1 LTLLQAL
8 LYFFREATVNLLRSW
23 KTSLVAVL
31 TIAVSVLLGGAFLL
45 ASRNVMES
53 VQRWRSEMRVV
64 IYLRSAPAGH
74 AAADLARLTTEA
86 GGAPWVAS
94 AKAVSSQAARQRF
107 REIFPSLSGLV
118 EGWDEEPLPASIE
131 VALRDPSTRSAEVRT
146 WIEGWRARPEV
157 EMVDDDREWLGQL
170 ETLVAVGRGIGL
182 ALAGGLLGAAIFT
195 IASVIRLAA
204 YLHQE
209 EISILRLVG
218 ATEFYIRGP
227 FYAEGLLQ
235 GLIGGGIAMGA
246 LYGLY
251 QLAEARRATSLVTS
265 VLTTGFLTP
274 GQVACLV
281 LLGGGAGLL
290 GAVASLRRERLDSPE
305 QT

>member
-1 LTLLQAL
+1 MTFLQAL
-8 LYFFREATVNLLRSW
+8 LYFFREAAVNLLRGW

-31 TIAVSVLLGGAFLL
+31 TIAVSVLLGGVFLL
-45 ASRNVMES
+45 ASANVMDS
-53 VQRWRSEMRVV
+53 IQRWRSEMRVV
-64 IYLRSAPAGH
+64 IYLRPQ
-74 AAADLARLTTEA
+74 ADLSRLAAEA
-86 GGAPWVAS
+86 GAAPWVAS
-94 AKAVSSQAARQRF
+94 AKAVSSQDARGRF

-131 VALRDPSTRSAEVRT
+131 VALKDPSARSPEVRA
-146 WIEGWRARPEV
+146 WIESWRVRPEV

-182 ALAGGLLGAAIFT
+182 ALAGGLLGAAVFT

-235 GLIGGGIAMGA
+235 GLIGGGAAMGA

-251 QLAEARRATSLVTS
+251 RLAEARKAASLVAS
-265 VLTTGFLTP
+265 VLTSGFLTP

-290 GAVASLRRERLDSPE
+290 GAVASLRRERLDSP
-305 QT
+305 QKT

>member
-1 LTLLQAL
+1 MTFLQAL
-8 LYFFREATVNLLRSW
+8 LYFFREAAVNLLRSW

-45 ASRNVMES
+45 ASQNLMES
-53 VQRWRSEMRVV
+53 VQNWRRDMRVV
-64 IYLRSAPAGH
+64 VYLRPQADPARLAAE
-74 AAADLARLTTEA
+74 AAA
-86 GGAPWVAS
+86 APWVAS
-94 AKAVSSQAARQRF
+94 AKAVSPGEAKQRF

-131 VALRDPSTRSAEVRT
+131 IALRDPSGRSAEVRR
-146 WIEGWRARPEV
+146 WIDGWRARPEV

-182 ALAGGLLGAAIFT
+182 ALAGGLLGAAVFT

-235 GLIGGGIAMGA
+235 GLIGGAVAMGA

-251 QLAEARRATSLVTS
+251 ELAEARKAASLAAS
-265 VLTTGFLTP
+265 VLTSGFLTP
-274 GQVACLV
+274 GQVACLI

-290 GAVASLRRERLDSPE
+290 GAVASLRRERLDAP

>member
-1 LTLLQAL
+1 LTFLQAF
-8 LYFFREATVNLLRSW
+8 LYFFREAAVNLLRGW

-31 TIAVSVLLGGAFLL
+31 TIAVSVLLGGVFLL
-45 ASRNVMES
+45 ASRNVMDS
-53 VQRWRSEMRVV
+53 IQRWRSEMRVV
-64 IYLRSAPAGH
+64 IYLRPQ
-74 AAADLARLTTEA
+74 ADLNRLAAEA

-94 AKAVSSQAARQRF
+94 AKAVSSKDARERF

-131 VALRDPSTRSAEVRT
+131 VALRDPSARSPEVRA
-146 WIEGWRARPEV
+146 WIDGWRARPEV

-182 ALAGGLLGAAIFT
+182 ALAGGLLGAAVFT

-235 GLIGGGIAMGA
+235 GLIGGGVAMGA

-251 QLAEARRATSLVTS
+251 RLAEARKAASLVAS
-265 VLTTGFLTP
+265 VLTSGFLTP

-290 GAVASLRRERLDSPE
+290 GAVASLRRERLDAP

>member
-1 LTLLQAL
+1 LTLLQAV
-8 LYFFREATVNLLRSW
+8 LYFFREAAINLLRSW
-23 KTSLVAVL
+23 KTSIVAVL

-45 ASRNVMES
+45 ASQNLMES
-53 VQRWRSEMRVV
+53 VQSWRRDMRVV
-64 IYLRSAPAGH
+64 IYLQPGRPQADLDRLAAE
-74 AAADLARLTTEA
+74 AAA
-86 GGAPWVAS
+86 APWVAS
-94 AKAVSSQAARQRF
+94 AKAVSPGEAKQRF

-131 VALRDPSTRSAEVRT
+131 VALRDPAARGAEVRQ
-146 WIEGWRARPEV
+146 WIDGWRARPEV

-182 ALAGGLLGAAIFT
+182 ALAGGLLGAAVFT

-235 GLIGGGIAMGA
+235 GLIGGGVAMGA

-251 QLAEARRATSLVTS
+251 RLAEARKAASLAAS
-265 VLTTGFLTP
+265 VLTSGFLTP

-290 GAVASLRRERLDSPE
+290 GAVASLRRERLDAP
-305 QT
+305 QKT

>member
-1 LTLLQAL
+1 
-8 LYFFREATVNLLRSW
+8 
-23 KTSLVAVL
+23 
-31 TIAVSVLLGGAFLL
+31 
-45 ASRNVMES
+45 
-53 VQRWRSEMRVV
+53 
-64 IYLRSAPAGH
+64 
-74 AAADLARLTTEA
+74 
-86 GGAPWVAS
+86 
-94 AKAVSSQAARQRF
+94 
-107 REIFPSLSGLV
+107 
-118 EGWDEEPLPASIE
+118 
-131 VALRDPSTRSAEVRT
+131 
-146 WIEGWRARPEV
+146 
-157 EMVDDDREWLGQL
+157 MVDDDREWLGQL

-235 GLIGGGIAMGA
+235 GLIGGGLAMGA

-251 QLAEARRATSLVTS
+251 RLAEARRAASLVTS

-274 GQVACLV
+274 GQVAWLV

-290 GAVASLRRERLDSPE
+290 GAVASLRRERLDAPE
-305 QT
+305 PAGRT

>member
-1 LTLLQAL
+1 MTFLQAV
-8 LYFFREATVNLLRSW
+8 LYFFREAAVNLLRSW

-31 TIAVSVLLGGAFLL
+31 TIAVSVLIGGAFLL
-45 ASRNVMES
+45 ASHNVMDS
-53 VQRWRSEMRVV
+53 VQRWRRDMRVV
-64 IYLRSAPAGH
+64 VYLRPQADLKRLEAE
-74 AAADLARLTTEA
+74 AAA
-86 GGAPWVAS
+86 APWVAS
-94 AKAVSSQAARQRF
+94 AKAVSPGEAKQRF

-131 VALRDPSTRSAEVRT
+131 IALRDPSARGAEVRQ
-146 WIEGWRARPEV
+146 WIDTWRARPEV

-182 ALAGGLLGAAIFT
+182 ALAGGLLGAAVFT

-235 GLIGGGIAMGA
+235 GLIGGGAAMGA

-251 QLAEARRATSLVTS
+251 RLAEARKAASLAASILTS
-265 VLTTGFLTP
+265 GFLTP

-290 GAVASLRRERLDSPE
+290 GAVASLRRERLDTP

>member
-1 LTLLQAL
+1 MTLIQAV
-8 LYFFREATVNLLRSW
+8 LYFFREAAVNLLRGW
-23 KTSLVAVL
+23 KANLVAVL

-45 ASRNVMES
+45 ASRNVMTS
-53 VQRWRSEMRVV
+53 VERWRSEMRVV
-64 IYLRSAPAGH
+64 IYLRPQ
-74 AAADLARLTTEA
+74 ADLARLAAEA
-86 GGAPWVAS
+86 GAAPWVAS
-94 AKAVSSQAARQRF
+94 AKTVSSQDARRRF
-107 REIFPSLSGLV
+107 GEIFPSLSGLV

-131 VALRDPSTRSAEVRT
+131 VALRDPSARGAEVRA
-146 WIEGWRARPEV
+146 WLDGWRARPEV

-170 ETLVAVGRGIGL
+170 ETLVAVGRGVGL
-182 ALAGGLLGAAIFT
+182 ALAGGLLGAAVFT
-195 IASVIRLAA
+195 IASVIRLTA

-235 GLIGGGIAMGA
+235 GLIGGGAAMGA

-251 QLAEARRATSLVTS
+251 RLAEARRAASLVAS
-265 VLTTGFLTP
+265 VLTSGFLTP

-290 GAVASLRRERLDSPE
+290 GAVASLRRERLDTAE
-305 QT
+305 

>member
-1 LTLLQAL
+1 MTFLQAL
-8 LYFFREATVNLLRSW
+8 LYFFREAAVNLLRGW

-31 TIAVSVLLGGAFLL
+31 TIAVSVLLGGVFLL
-45 ASRNVMES
+45 ASANVMDS
-53 VQRWRSEMRVV
+53 IQRWRSEMRVV
-64 IYLRSAPAGH
+64 IYLRPQ
-74 AAADLARLTTEA
+74 ADLARLAAEA

-94 AKAVSSQAARQRF
+94 AKAVSSQEARGRF
-107 REIFPSLSGLV
+107 REIFPGLSGLV

-131 VALRDPSTRSAEVRT
+131 VALKDPSARSPEVRA
-146 WIEGWRARPEV
+146 WIESWRARPEV

-182 ALAGGLLGAAIFT
+182 ALAGGLLGAAVFT

-235 GLIGGGIAMGA
+235 GLIGGGAAMGA

-251 QLAEARRATSLVTS
+251 RLAEARKAASLVAS
-265 VLTTGFLTP
+265 VLTSGFLTP

-290 GAVASLRRERLDSPE
+290 GAVASLRREKLDSP
-305 QT
+305 QKT

>member
-1 LTLLQAL
+1 MTLIQAV
-8 LYFFREATVNLLRSW
+8 LYFFREAAVNLLRGW
-23 KTSLVAVL
+23 KANLVAVL

-45 ASRNVMES
+45 ASRNVMAS
-53 VQRWRSEMRVV
+53 VERWRSEMRVV
-64 IYLRSAPAGH
+64 IYLRPQ
-74 AAADLARLTTEA
+74 ADLARLAAEA
-86 GGAPWVAS
+86 GAAPWVAS
-94 AKAVSSQAARQRF
+94 AKTVSSQDARRRF
-107 REIFPSLSGLV
+107 GEIFPSLSGLV

-131 VALRDPSTRSAEVRT
+131 VALRDPSARSAEVRA
-146 WIEGWRARPEV
+146 WLDGWRARPEV

-170 ETLVAVGRGIGL
+170 ETLVAVGRGVGL
-182 ALAGGLLGAAIFT
+182 ALAGGLLGAAVFT
-195 IASVIRLAA
+195 IASVIRLTA

-235 GLIGGGIAMGA
+235 GLIGGGAAMGA

-251 QLAEARRATSLVTS
+251 RLAEARRAASLVAS
-265 VLTTGFLTP
+265 VLTSGFLTP

-290 GAVASLRRERLDSPE
+290 GAVASLRRERLDTAE
-305 QT
+305 

>member
-1 LTLLQAL
+1 LTLIQAV
-8 LYFFREATVNLLRSW
+8 LYFFREAAVNLLRSW
-23 KTSLVAVL
+23 KTSFVAVL

-53 VQRWRSEMRVV
+53 VQRWRGEMRVV
-64 IYLRSAPAGH
+64 IYLQPS
-74 AAADLARLTTEA
+74 ADLARLTAEA
-86 GGAPWVAS
+86 AGAPWVAS
-94 AKAVSSQAARQRF
+94 AKPVSSRDARQRF

-131 VALRDPSTRSAEVRT
+131 VALKDPSARSAEVRA
-146 WIEGWRARPEV
+146 WIESWRARPEV

-182 ALAGGLLGAAIFT
+182 ALAGGLLGAAVFT

-235 GLIGGGIAMGA
+235 GLIGGGLAMGA
-246 LYGLY
+246 LFGLY
-251 QLAEARRATSLVTS
+251 RLAEARKAASLAAS
-265 VLTTGFLTP
+265 VLTSGFLTP

-290 GAVASLRRERLDSPE
+290 GAVASLRRERLDSP